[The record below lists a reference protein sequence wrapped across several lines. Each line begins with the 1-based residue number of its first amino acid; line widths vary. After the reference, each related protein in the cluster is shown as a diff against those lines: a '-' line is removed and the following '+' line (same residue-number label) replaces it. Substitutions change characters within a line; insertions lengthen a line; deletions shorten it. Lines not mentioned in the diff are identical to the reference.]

1 MDFIYINRD
10 GDNEELRYSIRSVVS
25 NYDKANVI
33 VVGGKPS
40 WYVGEFYPVANV
52 GNKFKNITECYK
64 TICQLDHINDFVAMN
79 DDFFILNKINNIPYT
94 YDGLLIEKAEQHGS
108 LHGATE
114 YFRVLAQANK
124 TLKMQGIENP
134 LNYDIHTPMVMNKQ
148 KLSEIV
154 DMSYAPRSLYG
165 NMFKVG
171 GMQIKDV
178 KIYRDTTNTKIFD
191 DFISTED
198 NTFDI
203 VYNNILKEKF
213 KEKTKYEK

>member
-10 GDNEELRYSIRSVVS
+10 GDNEELRYSIRSVIS

-33 VVGGKPS
+33 IVGGKPD
-40 WYVGEFYPVANV
+40 WYIGEFYPVANV

-64 TICQLDHINDFVAMN
+64 TICQLNHINNFVAMN

-114 YFRVLAQANK
+114 YFRVLTQANK
-124 TLKMQGIENP
+124 MLKTHGIENP
-134 LNYDIHTPMVMNKQ
+134 LNYDVHTPMVMNRQ

-165 NMFKVG
+165 NMFEVG
-171 GMQIKDV
+171 GEPIEDV
-178 KIYRDTTNTKIFD
+178 KVYFNTPDTKMFK

-198 NTFDI
+198 NTFEK
-203 VYNNILKEKF
+203 VYNNILKNKF
-213 KEKTKYEK
+213 NNKTRYER